1 MVYARVV
8 KRKKRPARGPEP
20 RAETGTGARPERAER
35 AERAP
40 LIRASPGAITLDGP
54 ASPLMTVTDLAGYL
68 NVSTKTIKRLVETGS
83 VPSIRIGDTHRFDI
97 HAVRRKID
105 GGGS

>member
-1 MVYARVV
+1 
-8 KRKKRPARGPEP
+8 
-20 RAETGTGARPERAER
+20 
-35 AERAP
+35 
-40 LIRASPGAITLDGP
+40 
-54 ASPLMTVTDLAGYL
+54 MTVTDLAGYL